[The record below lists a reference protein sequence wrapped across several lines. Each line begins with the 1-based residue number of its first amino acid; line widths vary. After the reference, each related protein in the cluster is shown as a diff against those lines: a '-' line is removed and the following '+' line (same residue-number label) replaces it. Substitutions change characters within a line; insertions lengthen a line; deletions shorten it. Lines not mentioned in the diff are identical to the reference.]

1 MSQIKRFILIVFLLC
16 LVDDI
21 CIFIEYLGI
30 RGLSITNFYLIFDV
44 LSDGTHIVSLSIVFL
59 LLTSVITFLTFF
71 FSKDNND

>member
-44 LSDGTHIVSLSIVFL
+44 LSDDTHIVSLSIVFL